1 MGDENLTYVHL
12 WDAYVAG
19 ARDARLNPTATEKD
33 FNRGADAYCKL
44 IHSQV
49 DPKMFAKLLFG
60 GGNSDGP

>member
-19 ARDARLNPTATEKD
+19 ARDARKNPTATEKD
-33 FNRGADAYCKL
+33 FNRVADAYCKL

-49 DPKMFAKLLFG
+49 DPEGFAVLLG
-60 GGNSDGP
+60 KGQKYYEY